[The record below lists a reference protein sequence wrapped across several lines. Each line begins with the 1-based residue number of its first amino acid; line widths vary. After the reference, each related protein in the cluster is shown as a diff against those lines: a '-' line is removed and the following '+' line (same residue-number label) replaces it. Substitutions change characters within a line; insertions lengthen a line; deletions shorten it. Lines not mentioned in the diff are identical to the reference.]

1 MNTFN
6 QKTTPEK
13 ISILQQNITDILETI
28 AFLDDKINDA
38 RNNINENIL
47 PGNFKN
53 TDIYKSELK
62 YGYMTPISRHYTF
75 ILTRKN
81 KL

>member
-38 RNNINENIL
+38 RNNINE
-47 PGNFKN
+47 K
-53 TDIYKSELK
+53 
-62 YGYMTPISRHYTF
+62 
-75 ILTRKN
+75 
-81 KL
+81 